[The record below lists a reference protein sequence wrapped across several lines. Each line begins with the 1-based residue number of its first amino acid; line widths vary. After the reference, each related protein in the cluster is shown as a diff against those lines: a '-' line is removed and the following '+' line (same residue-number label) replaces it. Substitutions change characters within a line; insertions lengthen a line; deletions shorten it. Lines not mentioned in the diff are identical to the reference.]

1 MTGMITLL
9 YALGLSFLI
18 TLITG
23 PGFIRI
29 LYRLKFGQQIREVG
43 PKSHLQK
50 KGTPTMGGVMM
61 IMAILV
67 TTVLVIP
74 LSNKILWALF
84 LTLGFGLIGLIDD
97 FIKIVAARSLGL
109 RAWQKIVGQ
118 LILSGLLAFYVI
130 GEPDLM
136 EILIPFTNQTVNFGI
151 FMIPVVMFM
160 IIGTVNAVNLTD
172 GLDGLASGV
181 TIVVSL
187 AFTLILILQGNL
199 EMAAFTLIVT
209 GACIGFSWYNSHPAQ
224 VFMGD
229 TGSFALGGALSAIAI
244 FSKTEFFLVIIGGV
258 YVLETLSVMMQ
269 VSYFKMTGGKR
280 IFKMSP
286 LHHHFELSGWREPQV
301 VARFMIASIFFGSSW
316 AYWIYSI
323 YLV

>member
-1 MTGMITLL
+1 MTGNITLL
-9 YALGLSFLI
+9 YALGLSILI
-18 TLITG
+18 ALITG

-29 LYRLKFGQQIREVG
+29 FYRLKFGQQIREVG
-43 PKSHLQK
+43 PKSHFRK
-50 KGTPTMGGVMM
+50 KGTPTMGGIM
-61 IMAILV
+61 IILAILV
-67 TTVLVIP
+67 ATFVVVP
-74 LSNKILWALF
+74 LTDQILWALF
-84 LTLGFGLIGLIDD
+84 LTLGFGLIGLLDD
-97 FIKIVAARSLGL
+97 LIKIVAARSLGL

-130 GEPDLM
+130 GEPALM
-136 EILIPFTNQTVNFGI
+136 EILIPFTNLTVNLGI
-151 FMIPVVMFM
+151 FMVPVVMFL

-187 AFTLILILQGNL
+187 TFALILFLQGKL
-199 EMAAFTLIVT
+199 EMAAFTLAVT
-209 GACIGFSWYNSHPAQ
+209 GACIGFSKFNSHPAQ

-244 FSKTEFFLVIIGGV
+244 FSQTEIFLGIIGGV

-269 VSYFKMTGGKR
+269 ISYFKMTGGKR

-286 LHHHFELSGWREPQV
+286 LHHHFELSGWSEPQV
-301 VARFMIASIFFGSSW
+301 VTLFIIASIFLAAIGLIGF
-316 AYWIYSI
+316 IRFI
-323 YLV
+323 